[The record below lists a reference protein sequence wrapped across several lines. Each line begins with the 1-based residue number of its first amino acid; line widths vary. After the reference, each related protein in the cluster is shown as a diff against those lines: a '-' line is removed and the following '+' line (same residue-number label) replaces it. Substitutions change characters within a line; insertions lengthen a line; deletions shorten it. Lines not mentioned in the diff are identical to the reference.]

1 MTDILLAKDIGD
13 STIIVVMGDDI
24 RFISCIQN
32 LSNKKALFWLY
43 ISSPSYSQ
51 DIFIKEHQQERKLVK
66 GDY

>member
-24 RFISCIQN
+24 KFISCIQN
-32 LSNKKALFWLY
+32 LSNEKALFWLY
-43 ISSPSYSQ
+43 IGSPSYSQ
-51 DIFIKEHQQERKLVK
+51 DIFIKKHQQERKLVK